1 MRGTELPA
9 VCRQGRPVVGPLT
22 ATASLPAGA
31 TADGAP
37 SAATC
42 ATAAAAASAAA
53 SAACSSSSACVKE
66 PDPPEEAAASQLLTA
81 GLAWGRCCVMLPP
94 LCAQTIS
101 EVTVLV
107 GSLRRCIMVTPAA
120 VKDPAHDAQSVE
132 LPRWVSAAGEAMGSG
147 PAAGPGPGGMPARGV
162 GGADGEVT
170 GGCSPSAAGRLPP
183 TPPVNGAAASEV
195 WKGAAA
201 ADAAPVAA
209 APGVTTGVAGLMVAL
224 AVCQQSSCSMIA
236 GQRLCSRALVGS
248 HASTVRDAG
257 GACKSAQS

>member
-9 VCRQGRPVVGPLT
+9 VCRQGRPVVGPLA

-42 ATAAAAASAAA
+42 AAAAAAATAA
-53 SAACSSSSACVKE
+53 SAAFSSSSACVKE

-94 LCAQTIS
+94 LCAQIIS
-101 EVTVLV
+101 EVTILV

-120 VKDPAHDAQSVE
+120 VKDPVDDAQSPE

-147 PAAGPGPGGMPARGV
+147 PAAGPGPGGMP
-162 GGADGEVT
+162 T
-170 GGCSPSAAGRLPP
+170 
-183 TPPVNGAAASEV
+183 
-195 WKGAAA
+195 
-201 ADAAPVAA
+201 
-209 APGVTTGVAGLMVAL
+209 
-224 AVCQQSSCSMIA
+224 
-236 GQRLCSRALVGS
+236 
-248 HASTVRDAG
+248 
-257 GACKSAQS
+257 